1 MNTLIRILI
10 ADDDQLIR
18 EGLQAVLARQA
29 DIRVVAA
36 VTNGREA
43 LEHCLGSSVDVALLD
58 AKMPVMDGPTACAEI
73 VERTDVRCCILSTF
87 DDPDLVDRAVRAG
100 ASGYLLKGAAGE
112 EIAQSL
118 HLIAGGHTVFQ
129 SSVFAGIRPG
139 SPASRRVADLSD
151 LTEREQEIVRA
162 VAEGLSNREISQRLY
177 LSEGTVKN
185 YISSIL
191 AKLGLKQRTQIAVYY
206 LDPDSGR

>member
-1 MNTLIRILI
+1 M
-10 ADDDQLIR
+10 
-18 EGLQAVLARQA
+18 QAVLARQT
-29 DIRVVAA
+29 DISVVAA

-43 LEHCLGSSVDVALLD
+43 LEHCLSSSVHVALLD
-58 AKMPVMDGPTACAEI
+58 AKMPIMDGPTACAEI
-73 VERTDVRCCILSTF
+73 TERTDVRCCILSTF
-87 DDPDLVDRAVRAG
+87 DDPDLVHRAVRSG

-118 HLIAGGHTVFQ
+118 RLIAGGHTVFE

-139 SPASRRVADLSD
+139 APGSRRVADLGG
-151 LTEREQEIVRA
+151 LTEREQEVVRA
-162 VAEGLSNREISQRLY
+162 IAEGLSNRQVSQRLC